1 MNMARE
7 SHVEPRVR
15 RLLFATAMAH
25 FQLPSIRAD
34 DGLWGPPTGTGAAQA
49 LPEEFQQIPFVP
61 FSKSDRIG
69 RIADWN
75 TAGSTSDD
83 RNAANNLQGRSTR
96 NARGAMPTYGS
107 GTPLNTFAYFHAEDE
122 SSFSVVDNSRSAA
135 ARRGAANSAARG
147 GRGGAAAG
155 ARQTAFARGGAHVGA
170 ASTRGG
176 RGGRM
181 APTAAVQRGARRG
194 GYRDWERTQRK
205 AREASITVAPDWEQ
219 LSEMDFSRLHKL
231 RMEVDAPEDLASYGA
246 LYPYDR
252 SYDRVSV
259 RFERP
264 LQPRDRVH
272 YNPTT
277 SDDPVIHEI
286 AESPDNKAQV
296 FITDSILALLMC
308 SPRSV
313 YPWDIVITKTEDG
326 KMFFDKRANGPFDFV
341 TVNENATEPPIELN
355 DPANG
360 PNPET
365 NVRARIN
372 TPGALS
378 LEATFVNENFGFQ
391 VCDETKKPHKFAHPN
406 PFHSNSPEDG
416 QLASCGYRY
425 RRFNLSTDEEDP
437 VEMVVRTELNAF
449 LPGASAKAPPSQLIT
464 IRALNEFDSRAPG
477 AGGAPDWRSRLDQS
491 RGAVV
496 ATEMKNNSFKLAR
509 FTVQSIL
516 AGADNMKIGYISRA
530 NPLDPYR
537 HVIMGTSW
545 FKPKDLAAQMAYSLA
560 NGWGIVRTV
569 VDLVRDAPAGKF
581 VLVKDPNRPIIKF
594 FKVPNDFDQQ
604 EDEDEEEGDEVEAHA
619 DTAADE

>member
-1 MNMARE
+1 MAVATTWL
-7 SHVEPRVR
+7 HV
-15 RLLFATAMAH
+15 RLFFSAAMAS
-25 FQLPSIRAD
+25 FQLPKIAAD
-34 DGLWGPPTGTGAAQA
+34 DAVWGPPVGTSAALA
-49 LPEEFQQIPFVP
+49 LPEEFQQIPFAP
-61 FSKSDRIG
+61 FSKNDRIG

-75 TAGSTSDD
+75 TSGSTSDD
-83 RNAANNLQGRSTR
+83 RSAASTVSGRSTR
-96 NARGAMPTYGS
+96 NTRGPAPAYGT
-107 GTPLNTFAYFHAEDE
+107 GAPVNTFAYFHAEDE
-122 SSFSVVDNSRSAA
+122 SSFSVVDNTRSAA
-135 ARRGAANSAARG
+135 ARRGAAGGAARG

-155 ARQTAFARGGAHVGA
+155 GRQAAFGRGGAA
-170 ASTRGG
+170 AAVASSRGG

-181 APTAAVQRGARRG
+181 APAAAAQRGARRG

-205 AREASITVAPDWEQ
+205 AREASITVGPDWEQ
-219 LSEMDFSRLHKL
+219 LSEMDFARLNKL
-231 RMEVDAPEDLASYGA
+231 RMEVEAPEDIASYGA
-246 LYPYDR
+246 LFPYDR
-252 SYDRVSV
+252 TYDRTSV

-286 AESPDNKAQV
+286 AERPDNKAQV
-296 FITDSILALLMC
+296 FMTDSILALLMC

-313 YPWDIVITKTEDG
+313 YPWDIVITKTDDG

-360 PNPET
+360 PNPES

-372 TPGALS
+372 TPSALS

-391 VCDETKKPHKFAHPN
+391 VCDEKKPVKMQHPN
-406 PFHSNSPEDG
+406 PFHTGGAEDG
-416 QLASCGYRY
+416 QLASCAYKY

-437 VEMVVRTELNAF
+437 VEMVVRTELNAYVA
-449 LPGASAKAPPSQLIT
+449 GATPKQPPSQYIT
-464 IRALNEFDSRAPG
+464 VRTLNEFDPRAAG
-477 AGGAPDWRSRLDQS
+477 AGGAPDWRTRLDQS

-516 AGADNMKIGYISRA
+516 AGADNMKLGYISRA

-537 HVIMGTSW
+537 HVILGTSW

-560 NGWGIVRTV
+560 NGWGIVRTI

-594 FKVPNDFDQQ
+594 YQVPYDFDQ
-604 EDEDEEEGDEVEAHA
+604 EEDEEEELEVEEEE
-619 DTAADE
+619 AADVAEDIE

>member
-1 MNMARE
+1 
-7 SHVEPRVR
+7 
-15 RLLFATAMAH
+15 MAH
-25 FQLPSIRAD
+25 FQLPEVPTD
-34 DGLWGPPTGTGAAQA
+34 DGLWGPPTGVGAAQA
-49 LPEEFQQIPFVP
+49 LPEEFRQIPFSP

-75 TAGSTSDD
+75 TAGGTSDD
-83 RNAANNLQGRSTR
+83 RNTASTVSGRSTR
-96 NARGAMPTYGS
+96 NTRGGSVPAYPTGA
-107 GTPLNTFAYFHAEDE
+107 PVNTFAYFHAEDE
-122 SSFSVVDNSRSAA
+122 SSFSVVDNSRSTA
-135 ARRGAANSAARG
+135 ARRGAASSAARG
-147 GRGGAAAG
+147 ARGGAQAGTRTAAFGRGGAQAPV
-155 ARQTAFARGGAHVGA
+155 T
-170 ASTRGG
+170 STRGG
-176 RGGRM
+176 RGGGRM
-181 APTAAVQRGARRG
+181 APVSTMQRGARRG

-219 LSEMDFSRLHKL
+219 LSEIDFVRLHKL
-231 RMEVDAPEDLASYGA
+231 RMDVEAPEDLASYGA
-246 LYPYDR
+246 LYAYDR

-277 SDDPVIHEI
+277 SDDPVIQQI
-286 AESPDNKAQV
+286 AESADNKAQV
-296 FITDSILALLMC
+296 FMTDSILALLMC
-308 SPRSV
+308 APRSV
-313 YPWDIVITKTEDG
+313 YPWDVVITKTEDG

-360 PNPET
+360 PNPER

-372 TPGALS
+372 TPSALS

-391 VCDETKKPHKFAHPN
+391 VCDETKKPYKFSHPN
-406 PFHSNSPEDG
+406 PFHTSADDG

-437 VEMVVRTELNAF
+437 VEMVVRTELNAYV
-449 LPGASAKAPPSQLIT
+449 PGATAKAPPSQLIT
-464 IRALNEFDSRAPG
+464 IRTLNEFDSRAPG

-516 AGADNMKIGYISRA
+516 AGADNMKVGFISRA

-545 FKPKDLAAQMAYSLA
+545 FKPKELATQMAYSLA
-560 NGWGIVRTV
+560 NGWGIVRTII
-569 VDLVRDAPAGKF
+569 DLVRDAPPGKF

-594 FKVPNDFDQQ
+594 FKVPNDFDQNA
-604 EDEDEEEGDEVEAHA
+604 EEEEEEEVEEE
-619 DTAADE
+619 AAPDAPEEE

>member
-1 MNMARE
+1 
-7 SHVEPRVR
+7 
-15 RLLFATAMAH
+15 MAH
-25 FQLPSIRAD
+25 FELPKVPND
-34 DGLWGPPTGTGAAQA
+34 DGLWGPPTGIGAALA
-49 LPEEFQQIPFVP
+49 LPEEFQQIPFAP

-75 TAGSTSDD
+75 TVGSTSDD
-83 RNAANNLQGRSTR
+83 RSAGTTVSGRSTR
-96 NARGAMPTYGS
+96 NTRGAAPAYPTGA
-107 GTPLNTFAYFHAEDE
+107 PVNTFAYFHAEDE
-122 SSFSVVDNSRSAA
+122 SSFSVVDNSRSTA
-135 ARRGAANSAARG
+135 ARRGAASSAARG
-147 GRGGAAAG
+147 ARGAAAAG
-155 ARQTAFARGGAHVGA
+155 ARTTAFGRGGAQAGAASARGARGGRV
-170 ASTRGG
+170 
-176 RGGRM
+176 
-181 APTAAVQRGARRG
+181 APVSAMQRGARRG

-219 LSEMDFSRLHKL
+219 LSEIDFSRLHKL
-231 RMEVDAPEDLASYGA
+231 RMDVEAPEDLSSYGA

-277 SDDPVIHEI
+277 SDDPVIQEI
-286 AESPDNKAQV
+286 AERPDNKAQV

-313 YPWDIVITKTEDG
+313 YPWDVVITKTEDG

-365 NVRARIN
+365 NARARIN
-372 TPGALS
+372 TPSALS

-391 VCDETKKPHKFAHPN
+391 VCDETKKPHKFQHPN
-406 PFHSNSPEDG
+406 PFHTSADDG

-449 LPGASAKAPPSQLIT
+449 VPGASAKAPPSQLIT
-464 IRALNEFDSRAPG
+464 IRTLNEFDSRAPG

-516 AGADNMKIGYISRA
+516 AGADNMKIGFISRA

-545 FKPKDLAAQMAYSLA
+545 FKPKELATQMAYSLA
-560 NGWGIVRTV
+560 NGWGIVRTMI
-569 VDLVRDAPAGKF
+569 DLVRNAPAGKF

-594 FKVPNDFDQQ
+594 FRVPNDFDQH
-604 EDEDEEEGDEVEAHA
+604 EEEDEEEDEEEEAGGDAE
-619 DTAADE
+619 DE